1 MRTAALVLLAA
12 GLGFQGA
19 VVSPGLQFQHS
30 RRQLPS
36 PSPQSQTQSPT
47 TVVGNSP
54 DAEIPDPMEREQRA
68 RNLAER
74 HSQAIADARRLSQ
87 LARELQD
94 ELDQADGLTLPA
106 TAIKKAD
113 EIVKLAKSVKDKMR
127 AY

>member
-19 VVSPGLQFQHS
+19 VVSPGFQFEHG
-30 RRQLPS
+30 RRQMPS
-36 PSPQSQTQSPT
+36 QSPQSQSQSPT

-54 DAEIPDPMEREQRA
+54 DAEIPDRMEREQRA
-68 RNLAER
+68 RYIAEK
-74 HSQAIADARRLSQ
+74 HAQAMADARRLSR

-94 ELDQADGLTLPA
+94 ELDQTDGLTLPA
-106 TAIKKAD
+106 TTMKKAD
-113 EIVKLAKSVKDKMR
+113 EIVKLAKSVKDKMQ